1 MKYILQTPELS
12 DMIVDLMNK
21 VDKWRLSVDIKLN
34 REDIGNPMVFFGE
47 ISHIFDN
54 LKDIVEYQDYVK
66 FILFTKAHQ
75 IDLGIK

>member
-1 MKYILQTPELS
+1 MRDYEIKDLSEKMKYILQTPELS

-34 REDIGNPMVFFGE
+34 REDIGNPMVFF
-47 ISHIFDN
+47 
-54 LKDIVEYQDYVK
+54 EYQDYVK
-66 FILFTKAHQ
+66 FILFTKVHQ